1 MTKWPGTLNQCVCVC
16 HVQQICIYIH
26 MHDHILIYAY
36 VHIHIVYKYIYI
48 CIHVLL
54 YHVQYI
60 PKLSPLFLSFV
71 NRSLHKPS
79 HRKIIPGILESPK
92 EWHPQT
98 NGLRQCLFFITG
110 DYRCYH
116 IYIIYTI
123 SILVLHCFIT
133 SWVTKLPDIPDEEHL
148 PSGQRYPQYQIE
160 AENTGPQAVICQLGI
175 CQNQLTTKFN
185 KNYIAIFS

>member
-1 MTKWPGTLNQCVCVC
+1 MYSKYVY
-16 HVQQICIYIH
+16 IYICMIIYSYMH
-26 MHDHILIYAY
+26 MFIFILCIN
-36 VHIHIVYKYIYI
+36 IYI